1 MVDNLSQLIQNQE
14 KIYSFLQ
21 GIYEKEVNKKFLAEL
36 PEKMKPLEAAAGM
49 VSSKESKKVIEEY
62 IQFCNAIPSQQ
73 LDRVETQLAADY
85 ARLFLSLHKVPA
97 HPSESTYREG
107 TMMQHHRDEVLELYW
122 SFGLTAGKE
131 FTEPEDH
138 IATELSFMA
147 FLCQKTNQ
155 ALQKGDIKKAKEYA
169 EAQKKFLANHLI
181 KWVPN
186 LVKDV
191 LQYSQTPFYKGIAVL
206 TDEFLN
212 ISLSAADDILKGIGG

>member
-1 MVDNLSQLIQNQE
+1 MKSLAAVAELLS
-14 KIYSFLQ
+14 
-21 GIYEKEVNKKFLAEL
+21 NKKL
-36 PEKMKPLEAAAGM
+36 
-49 VSSKESKKVIEEY
+49 KKVVEEF
-62 IQFCNAIPSQQ
+62 IIFCNSIPSQK
-73 LDRVETQLAADY
+73 LDMVETQLAADY
-85 ARLFLSLHKVPA
+85 ARLFLSLNKVPA

-107 TMMQHHRDEVLELYW
+107 TMMQHHRDEVLQLYW
-122 SFGLTAGKE
+122 SFGVTAGKE

-147 FLCQKTNQ
+147 FLCQKTNL

-169 EAQKKFLANHLI
+169 EAQKNFLANHLM

-191 LQYSQTPFYKGIAVL
+191 LQYSHTPFYKGIAIL
-206 TDEFLN
+206 TEEFLN